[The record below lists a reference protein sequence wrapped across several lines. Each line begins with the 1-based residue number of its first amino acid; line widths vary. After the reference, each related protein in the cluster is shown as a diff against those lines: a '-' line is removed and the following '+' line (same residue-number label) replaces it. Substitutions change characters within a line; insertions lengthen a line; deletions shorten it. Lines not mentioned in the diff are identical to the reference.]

1 VASAVDDGTPN
12 EASTSTD
19 NSVSF
24 DSTAPTTTISHAS
37 GQDDPTAASPINFAV
52 VFSEP
57 VTGFG
62 SADVTVGGTAGA
74 TTVEVTGSG
83 VSYNVAVSGMTD
95 GGTVTASVAEGA
107 ATDAAGNASTAS
119 DEGVVTYTVTP
130 PAVLSITSIDPNLIA
145 SCICPY
151 AIVVT
156 GTGFVPGMSL
166 TFTGGSGPVP
176 SASNIVVTADGTS
189 LTASLTLKSGGP
201 RRPRI
206 WDLTATLPD
215 GTSDVLEDGLTVNP

>member
-24 DSTAPTTTISHAS
+24 DSTAPTTTISPAL

-62 SADVTVGGTAGA
+62 SAGVIIDGTAGA
-74 TTVEVTGSG
+74 TTAEVSGSG
-83 VSYNVAVSGMTD
+83 VSYNVAVSGMTA
-95 GGTVTASVAEGA
+95 GGTVTASVAAGA

-119 DEGVVTYTVTP
+119 DVGVVTYTVTP
-130 PAVLSITSIDPNLIA
+130 PAVLSITAIKPNLIA
-145 SCICPY
+145 NCSCAY

-166 TFTGGSGPVP
+166 TFTGGSGPAPTV
-176 SASNIVVTADGTS
+176 SNIVVTADTS

-201 RRPRI
+201 PRPRI